1 MARFDSYLQGTPSW
15 IEHSS
20 ADPQASKEF
29 SGQLFGWD
37 FEDNPMTGDGGE
49 DLGTYSI
56 AKLQD
61 DRIAGLGPVMAE
73 GQPSSWGVYLAA
85 DDVDDAVAKAQQ
97 AGGQVLAE
105 PMDIPEQ
112 GRMAWVADP
121 TGAPVGLWQ
130 DKGFAGSQRANEHG
144 TNIWNELVTSDL
156 ARATP
161 FYDQVLGLQAEAMDM
176 EGSPE
181 PYTVLNVDGRAVAG
195 TSAPQGEGVP
205 PHWNV
210 NFNVDDADAAVARA
224 LELGGTAVVAPFDVP
239 GIGRLAVL
247 QDPQGAAFVL
257 MQNPPE

>member
-1 MARFDSYLQGTPSW
+1 MAKFDKYDQGTPSW

-29 SGQLFGWD
+29 YGQLFGWN
-37 FEDNPMTGDGGE
+37 FEDNPMTGDDGE
-49 DLGTYSI
+49 DLGVYSI
-56 AKLQD
+56 AKLD
-61 DRIAGLGPVMAE
+61 EDRIAGLGPVMGE

-85 DDVDDAVAKAQQ
+85 DDVDDAVSKAQQ

-144 TNIWNELVTSDL
+144 TNIWNELVTADVTQ
-156 ARATP
+156 AAP
-161 FYDQVLGLQAEAMDM
+161 FYDQMLGLKTETQDM
-176 EGSPE
+176 GGTV
-181 PYTVLNVDGRAVAG
+181 YTTFNVGGRAVG
-195 TSAPQGEGVP
+195 GSMVPQADGIP
-205 PHWNV
+205 AHWNV
-210 NFNVDDADAAVARA
+210 NFNVDDADSIVAQA
-224 LELGGTAVVAPFDVP
+224 QQLGASTIAEPFDVP

-247 QDPQGAAFVL
+247 QDPQGASFVV
-257 MQNPPE
+257 MQNPPEQS